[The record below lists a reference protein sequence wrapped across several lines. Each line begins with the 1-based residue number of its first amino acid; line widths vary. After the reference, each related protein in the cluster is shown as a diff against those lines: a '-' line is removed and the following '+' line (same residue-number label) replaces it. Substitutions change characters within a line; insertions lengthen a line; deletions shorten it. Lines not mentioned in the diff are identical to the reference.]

1 MAVDFT
7 LILDDQPGELAR
19 LGEILGEAGVNIGGL
34 AAFTGDG
41 RGVIHVLV
49 ADEAKARAT
58 AALKAGKMGVADAR
72 EVLVV
77 DVDDRPGSLGQ
88 LTRQLAE
95 ANVNIDLAYT
105 AFGGGVKLLLGAHD
119 LLYDGNSQKGTE
131 FASRMQDGEP
141 IGQSWLEAVWY
152 ADNSNHPSA
161 AATGYNAD
169 DCWNRLG
176 MNLQSVQTSPAL
188 RDGDIGYYCW
198 VGWNGS

>member
-1 MAVDFT
+1 VAVDFT
-7 LILDDQPGELAR
+7 LILDDQPGQLAR

-58 AALKAGKMGVADAR
+58 VALKAAKMGVADTR

-105 AFGGGVKLLLGAHD
+105 AFGDGVKIVIATDD
-119 LLYDGNSQKGTE
+119 L
-131 FASRMQDGEP
+131 ASAR
-141 IGQSWLEAVWY
+141 EAV
-152 ADNSNHPSA
+152 D
-161 AATGYNAD
+161 
-169 DCWNRLG
+169 R
-176 MNLQSVQTSPAL
+176 
-188 RDGDIGYYCW
+188 
-198 VGWNGS
+198 